1 MDAMKIIT
9 EGMIKEDRPEFNVGD
24 TVRVSV
30 RIKEGERERIPV
42 SYTHLDVY
50 KRQEQLYPTAK
61 VKPEPFTVP
70 QVNSGEEHVLFVQ
83 VLLCALLVVFVFF
96 ARSAGAPF
104 LEDMRAEYHEMM
116 TAGVEF
122 STDNAF
128 ARFAN
133 GVVEDPVSYTHLDVY
148 KRQVRDLFY
157 NTPARM
163 KFLKKDTSE
172 GNYVADVVTQL
183 ALSHPEVSFKFVRDG
198 KPQFQTPGDG
208 KLLGA
213 AYAVLS
219 RDFAKD
225 LVPVEHT
232 VGSYTVRGLVTPPK
246 NARASRAMQYFF
258 INGRFV
264 KNRTMMAALEAAY
277 KGVMM
282 QGKFPG

>member
-1 MDAMKIIT
+1 MCIR
-9 EGMIKEDRPEFNVGD
+9 DR
-24 TVRVSV
+24 
-30 RIKEGERERIPV
+30 
-42 SYTHLDVY
+42 
-50 KRQEQLYPTAK
+50 
-61 VKPEPFTVP
+61 
-70 QVNSGEEHVLFVQ
+70 
-83 VLLCALLVVFVFF
+83 
-96 ARSAGAPF
+96 
-104 LEDMRAEYHEMM
+104 
-116 TAGVEF
+116 
-122 STDNAF
+122 
-128 ARFAN
+128 
-133 GVVEDPVSYTHLDVY
+133 
-148 KRQVRDLFY
+148 
-157 NTPARM
+157 
-163 KFLKKDTSE
+163 
-172 GNYVADVVTQL
+172 L

-277 KGVMM
+277 KGCLLYTSASSLTICCI
-282 QGKFPG
+282 KFRPNCRVSRKPRPAWPVWTS